1 MKTISVSLPSEIDT
15 LRIEVFADLHIGDRQ
30 CDMQLIRRR
39 IDAVVDDDNT
49 YCILNGDILNNATKT
64 TSGNIV
70 VIEKSMKL
78 TTEINH
84 AARLLDADEYDING
98 ADMLYGFV
106 AGVLAGNYDIT
117 ELFIDGILK
126 IVDHNMDAA
135 AKVLAEIDKI
145 AGNSVEVVVT
155 VSADQASLPEGIKKY
170 L

>member
-1 MKTISVSLPSEIDT
+1 MIKLIVGAKGSGKTKTMIDM
-15 LRIEVFADLHIGDRQ
+15 I
-30 CDMQLIRRR
+30 
-39 IDAVVDDDNT
+39 
-49 YCILNGDILNNATKT
+49 NNATKT

-70 VIEKSMKL
+70 VIEKSMKR

>member
-1 MKTISVSLPSEIDT
+1 
-15 LRIEVFADLHIGDRQ
+15 
-30 CDMQLIRRR
+30 
-39 IDAVVDDDNT
+39 
-49 YCILNGDILNNATKT
+49 
-64 TSGNIV
+64 
-70 VIEKSMKL
+70 MKL

-135 AKVLAEIDKI
+135 AKSWLRLIRLQAIVLR
-145 AGNSVEVVVT
+145 
-155 VSADQASLPEGIKKY
+155 L

>member
-1 MKTISVSLPSEIDT
+1 MIKLIVGAKGSGKTKTMIDM
-15 LRIEVFADLHIGDRQ
+15 I
-30 CDMQLIRRR
+30 
-39 IDAVVDDDNT
+39 
-49 YCILNGDILNNATKT
+49 NNATKT

-126 IVDHNMDAA
+126 IVDHNMD
-135 AKVLAEIDKI
+135 EIDKI